1 MGAERDTMTRAT
13 RRLARVLATWFGCG
27 TSPRAPG
34 TVGTMGAV
42 PLYLLVA
49 QAGRVAIAATALVVT
64 GLGIWGSSVVID
76 ERRESDPQ
84 VVVIDEVA
92 GLLVTMIAVVRF
104 SWRSLIV
111 GFIAFRLFDIVKP
124 WPVRQLERLPG
135 AWGVVFDDLGA
146 GTLAA
151 LTLIVLQTA
160 RVLT

>member
-1 MGAERDTMTRAT
+1 MTRAT

-27 TSPRAPG
+27 MSPTAPG
-34 TVGTMGAV
+34 TVGTLGAV

-49 QAGRVAIAATALVVT
+49 QGGRAAVAATALLVT
-64 GLGIWGSSVVID
+64 GLGIWASSVVID
-76 ERRESDPQ
+76 EKREADPQ

-104 SWRSLIV
+104 SWTSLIV

-124 WPVRQLERLPG
+124 WPARQLERLPG

-146 GTLAA
+146 GSLAA
-151 LTLIVLQTA
+151 LTLMVLQTA